1 MRSFIRNKKLPAML
15 LVVATVLNLSSF
27 GALAANAAP
36 PGDVN
41 VLKSEKISS
50 GVHFTSEEYNNYY
63 KPNNRVVVNRLDI
76 NPADS
81 NTRIITAKAYDTISA
96 VETIGG
102 QANREILKGNQVI
115 AGVDGDF
122 YDIDPASGNPLGLIM
137 KDGELIVSQ
146 APNEND
152 RTSFYMDNA
161 NNPGIN
167 QLHAEGKISVT
178 GAVYDVNLLNRNQAV
193 NDALVIHT
201 SKITKTRKMTH
212 NYVADKGKSVFALIR
227 VNNNFDGVHPGQSY
241 TGTVVN
247 VTSTEGFDIP
257 DDSVVLEGVGTSK
270 QIVQALQTN
279 AEVSFKYDLYA
290 GEEATNKDTL
300 NNDIV
305 TSITSNAWL
314 VRDGVAVT
322 TGDPGANARTALG
335 MKADKS
341 LVVVT
346 VDKPSSS
353 YTGSIGTGLPDLGKY
368 LLEAGAVNALN
379 LDGGGSTEMIVRQ
392 AGSDRPVTISHP
404 GDVNGSRLVSSSLL
418 FVSTATKGT
427 TVGNVVVDKN
437 VTLYTGS
444 KYDFSY
450 RLADEFG
457 NPISKGNGPA
467 AWASTIG
474 SVDPNGHF
482 IANAGNG
489 VGEVSATVDN
499 VKGSAKVSVVDAV
512 ATLALTSTN
521 VVMNNNAKK
530 QFGFIATDATG
541 GQVYID
547 PSVATWSLSSSIV
560 TVNESG
566 LVTSNDSNGTATL
579 TVTVAGKTL
588 TTQVTVGI
596 KEQVI
601 DNFETY
607 PIEGYHLS
615 GIGFNSVSQ
624 YAGSAGTSPY
634 LSISTAV
641 KHSGSKSF
649 KFDYDLSKWTNKNS
663 NGTLNWIPHWYKGAK
678 WPDSLA
684 DQMLATYKTDV
695 YPKKFGIWVYGDGKA
710 PWLRAIFKDSS
721 GGADKTLD
729 LTTETDDINWV
740 GWKYLEVPFPDSWKL
755 PITLNYLYMVETT
768 KSKPAYTGTV
778 YFDDMKFIYTDEVTD
793 TSGPEFTE
801 TSPSSNGLFTNTLD
815 FSTTITDSLS
825 GVDENKITVKVND
838 VDYKDYTYDKVTG
851 RLSFKLENL
860 MNGDY
865 KVFVD
870 AYDKASTPNESVPYI
885 DKTYHVD
892 LTPDEEAPTMTDVTP
907 TKDVKVKIPTPRVT
921 FKLLDSKSQVDPES
935 ISVRM
940 NNIELP
946 VYYDA
951 NTGWGYAEP
960 TSDLAN
966 GEYSLRINARDKDG
980 NAMPTY
986 KDQLS
991 LASIP
996 QPQDRDNFKI
1006 SLIPDT
1012 QGNAFTDKLF
1022 AKVAAD
1028 DTSLVLHM
1036 GDIVDDGSQ
1045 LQYDQASGFVNKYF
1059 GDPGSKPFFVLAGN
1073 HEAFQNTLD
1082 IYYKKFGSP
1091 TMHFDYGDTL
1101 IIMLNSAYIQSLTL
1115 SDSTQFHWLEEV
1127 LKKNTKK
1134 NIIVLDH
1141 VITRD
1146 AFGTK
1151 HEMDPK
1157 DAAQYESILS
1167 DYKLEHPDTDI
1178 YSIFGHLHSLQNWE
1192 VGGVKYIITG
1202 NGADKTYLPHS
1213 DGDLLGTGKMTVSG
1227 GKMKYTF
1234 DPLLTKVYIHNDA
1247 IISGKMNAVIGSKVQ
1262 MDLFGDFREYP
1273 ANYLTQINN
1282 RKLVGID
1289 WKSSNEDVASVDE
1302 NGAVT
1307 SKSSGSTVI
1316 TGISGGKAS
1325 SVTIETVKPTDV
1337 KPVKL
1342 DLYVPKSPQVG
1353 DKFIPTIKATNAYGV
1368 VYALDAKDVTFSF
1381 KYGKAH
1387 MQDDGIIIAD
1397 ADGDEEITVTFSG
1410 LKAESSITINKIKV
1424 DEVRLEQNEGTM
1436 TVGENR
1442 QLKATVYPAEASDT
1456 SVVWSVYSPSSSTV
1470 ATVTAEGMV
1479 TAVIPGT
1486 VTLRAMSQM
1495 DNTKFADYKLTVKMQ
1510 EADPD
1515 VSEVKFKTTSHEL
1528 AIGETLKLNATVLP
1542 ENVKNKEVTWSV
1554 REEGSTGTATVVDG
1568 LVTALKPGT
1577 AFIRATSN
1585 KDTTKF
1591 AEMVLVVKKT
1601 DQPQQPVV
1609 PGDNGGTT
1617 PPSTPIPASPTP
1629 TPTPTPTGD
1638 TTQVDNGKITI
1649 DFKVDTTTSTAKSEI
1664 KQDVLDAALKEAK
1677 KDASG
1682 VDTIRIEANKAQ
1694 GAQNLEVKLPANA
1707 LTQSI
1712 LDYRIDIATEYGVVT
1727 LPSNFL
1733 KDESAKAAASIS
1745 LTIGKADISLL
1756 TVDKQKEIG
1765 SRPIISLE
1773 IKQDGQLRS
1782 WSNPDTSVQVAIPY
1796 KPTSEELRNP
1806 NGIVIWYINEAG
1818 QATAVPNG
1826 KYDPKTGAVQFAI
1839 SHFSKYAVAFVNKT
1853 FTDIGLHA
1861 WAKPSIEA
1869 LAARDIINGIG
1880 AGQFGPSKNITRAD
1894 FVTMLVR
1901 TLELKATATGN
1912 FNDVSNGQYYY
1923 EALGIAKELGIIE
1936 GTGDNAFQPNH
1947 TISRQDMFVISARAL
1962 NKLGKMKHEGNEST
1976 LSRFSDREQIAG
1988 YAASSMADLIGAGFI
2003 AGSGKEINP
2012 QEKATRAEVAVF
2024 MERMLQI

>member
-1 MRSFIRNKKLPAML
+1 MKRIIRNKKWPAML
-15 LVVATVLNLSSF
+15 LALATVLNLSSI
-27 GALAANAAP
+27 GALTVHAAP
-36 PGDVN
+36 PGDAN
-41 VLKSEKISS
+41 ILKSEKISS
-50 GVHFTSEEYNNYY
+50 GVHFTSEEYSNYY

-76 NPADS
+76 NPADA

-96 VETIGG
+96 VETIGD

-122 YDIDPASGNPLGLIM
+122 YDISGTSGNPLGLMM

-146 APNEND
+146 MPGDND
-152 RTSFYMDNA
+152 RISFYMDSA
-161 NNPGIN
+161 NKPAIKDV
-167 QLHAEGKISVT
+167 HAEGKFTVT
-178 GAVYDVNLLNRNQAV
+178 GNVYDVNLLNRNQTV

-212 NYVADKGKSVFALIR
+212 NYVEDKGKSVFALIR
-227 VNNNFDGVHPGQSY
+227 VDNNFDGVHPGHDY

-270 QIVQALQTN
+270 AMVQALQANTK
-279 AEVSFKYDLYA
+279 VSFKYDLYA
-290 GEEATNKDTL
+290 GKDNENKYIL
-300 NNDIV
+300 RNDIV

-314 VRDGVAVT
+314 VRDGVAVGG
-322 TGDPGANARTALG
+322 GDPLANARTALG
-335 MKADKS
+335 MKEDGS
-341 LVVVT
+341 LIVVT

-457 NPISKGNGPA
+457 NPISSGNGPA
-467 AWASTIG
+467 TWASTIG
-474 SVDPNGHF
+474 SVDPNGHY
-482 IANAGNG
+482 IANTGIGA
-489 VGEVSATVDN
+489 GEVSATVDN

-530 QFGFIATDATG
+530 QFGFVATDASG
-541 GQVYID
+541 AQVYID
-547 PSVATWSLSSSIV
+547 PSVATWSLSGSIG

-566 LVTSNDSNGTATL
+566 LVTSNESNGTATL
-579 TVTVAGKTL
+579 TAKVAGKTL

-607 PIEGYHLS
+607 PIEGYHL
-615 GIGFNSVSQ
+615 GGYAYGNVDQ

-634 LSISTAV
+634 LSLSTTV
-641 KHSGSKSF
+641 KHSGDKSF
-649 KFDYDLSKWTNKNS
+649 KMSYDTSKWTNRS
-663 NGTLNWIPHWYKGAK
+663 LNGTMNLFPHWSSVA
-678 WPDSLA
+678 
-684 DQMLATYKTDV
+684 QMDATYKTDV
-695 YPKKFGIWVYGDGKA
+695 YPKRFGMWVYGDGKA
-710 PWLRAIFKDSS
+710 PWLRAIFRDGNSS
-721 GGADKTLD
+721 NKTLD

-740 GWKYLEVPFPDSWKL
+740 GWKYLEVPFPEGWKL

-768 KSKPAYTGTV
+768 KSKPAYSGTV

-801 TSPSSNGLFTNTLD
+801 TSPSSDGLFSNTLD

-825 GVDENKITVKVND
+825 GVDENKITVKIND
-838 VDYKDYTYDKVTG
+838 VDYKDYTYDKATG

-860 MNGDY
+860 TQGDY
-865 KVFVD
+865 RVFVD
-870 AYDKASTPNESVPYI
+870 AYDKALTPNESVPYI

-921 FKLLDSKSQVDPES
+921 FKLLDSKSQVDPAS

-946 VYYDA
+946 AYYDA
-951 NTGWGYAEP
+951 DTGWGYAEP

-966 GEYSLRINARDKDG
+966 GEYALRINARDKAG

-996 QPQDRDNFKI
+996 QPQDGDNFKI

-1028 DTSLVLHM
+1028 DTSLVMHM

-1091 TMHFDYGDTL
+1091 TMHFDYGNTL
-1101 IIMLNSAYIQSLTL
+1101 VIMLNSAYIQSLTL

-1157 DAAQYESILS
+1157 DAAKYESILS
-1167 DYKLEHPDTDI
+1167 DYKLEHPDADI
-1178 YSIFGHLHSLQNWE
+1178 YSIFGHLHSLQTWD

-1227 GKMKYTF
+1227 GKMAYTF
-1234 DPLLTKVYIHNDA
+1234 DPLLTKVYITNEA
-1247 IISGKMNAVIGSKVQ
+1247 IISGKMNTVIGSQVQ

-1302 NGAVT
+1302 NGIVT
-1307 SKSSGSTVI
+1307 SKSSGTAII
-1316 TGISGGKAS
+1316 TATSGGKS
-1325 SVTIETVKPTDV
+1325 NSISVETVKPADV

-1342 DLYVPKSPQVG
+1342 ELSVPAETEVG
-1353 DKFIPTIKATNAYGV
+1353 DTFIPTIKATNAYGV

-1381 KYGKAH
+1381 KNGKAH
-1387 MQDDGIIIAD
+1387 LQDDGVIIAD
-1397 ADGDEEITVTFSG
+1397 AEGDEEITVTFSG
-1410 LKAESSITINKIKV
+1410 LNATAIAKIIAKPITPPAPGNEDHGNGGSIPAAPPVGGKDETDQVDLSKDSVVSSDLFAEFSKVKGETKTFVGSDYKWTIRSEDITNPTASDHFDLGVSLVNLAPVGKIATPVQVSKSKVVLGFSLNQQGALPGKMTLETTAGKEQAGKKLFFYAVNAADVSPVLISEVTV
-1424 DEVRLEQNEGTM
+1424 DEN
-1436 TVGENR
+1436 GE
-1442 QLKATVYPAEASDT
+1442 
-1456 SVVWSVYSPSSSTV
+1456 V
-1470 ATVTAEGMV
+1470 A
-1479 TAVIPGT
+1479 IP
-1486 VTLRAMSQM
+1486 
-1495 DNTKFADYKLTVKMQ
+1495 F
-1510 EADPD
+1510 
-1515 VSEVKFKTTSHEL
+1515 
-1528 AIGETLKLNATVLP
+1528 
-1542 ENVKNKEVTWSV
+1542 
-1554 REEGSTGTATVVDG
+1554 
-1568 LVTALKPGT
+1568 
-1577 AFIRATSN
+1577 
-1585 KDTTKF
+1585 
-1591 AEMVLVVKKT
+1591 
-1601 DQPQQPVV
+1601 
-1609 PGDNGGTT
+1609 
-1617 PPSTPIPASPTP
+1617 
-1629 TPTPTPTGD
+1629 
-1638 TTQVDNGKITI
+1638 
-1649 DFKVDTTTSTAKSEI
+1649 TTSTAAEYMLTSQKI
-1664 KQDVLDAALKEAK
+1664 LDF
-1677 KDASG
+1677 KDADEHWAKSDIYYLTGKDIISG
-1682 VDTIRIEANKAQ
+1682 VSDNQFSPDNDITRGEF
-1694 GAQNLEVKLPANA
+1694 VKLIAGAAGVDVSAYTNSPFADVKSTDWYAPYVAWAEKNKVVNGIDAESFAPNA
-1707 LTQSI
+1707 KISREQMAVILIRLTNLVGYKLESN
-1712 LDYRIDIATEYGVVT
+1712 VT
-1727 LPSNFL
+1727 PNQFG
-1733 KDESAKAAASIS
+1733 DEASIS
-1745 LTIGKADISLL
+1745 S
-1756 TVDKQKEIG
+1756 
-1765 SRPIISLE
+1765 
-1773 IKQDGQLRS
+1773 
-1782 WSNPDTSVQVAIPY
+1782 
-1796 KPTSEELRNP
+1796 
-1806 NGIVIWYINEAG
+1806 
-1818 QATAVPNG
+1818 
-1826 KYDPKTGAVQFAI
+1826 
-1839 SHFSKYAVAFVNKT
+1839 YAV
-1853 FTDIGLHA
+1853 
-1861 WAKPSIEA
+1861 EA
-1869 LAARDIINGIG
+1869 VKFAQQAGIINGLPNNEF
-1880 AGQFGPSKNITRAD
+1880 AP
-1894 FVTMLVR
+1894 
-1901 TLELKATATGN
+1901 
-1912 FNDVSNGQYYY
+1912 
-1923 EALGIAKELGIIE
+1923 AK
-1936 GTGDNAFQPNH
+1936 
-1947 TISRQDMFVISARAL
+1947 S
-1962 NKLGKMKHEGNEST
+1962 
-1976 LSRFSDREQIAG
+1976 
-1988 YAASSMADLIGAGFI
+1988 
-2003 AGSGKEINP
+2003 
-2012 QEKATRAEVAVF
+2012 ATRAEAAKMLATLLKA
-2024 MERMLQI
+2024 MEKKN

>member
-1 MRSFIRNKKLPAML
+1 MRRFIRNKRLSSMMLALAM
-15 LVVATVLNLSSF
+15 VLNVSSI
-27 GALAANAAP
+27 GALTANADADP
-36 PGDVN
+36 TLGEAN
-41 VLKSEKISS
+41 VLKSENISS
-50 GVHFTSEEYNNYY
+50 GVSFTSEEYNNYY
-63 KPNNRVVVNRLDI
+63 KPNNRVVVNRLNI

-96 VETIGG
+96 VETVGD

-115 AGVDGDF
+115 AGIDGDF
-122 YDIDPASGNPLGLIM
+122 YDIDPASGNPLGLMM
-137 KDGELIVSQ
+137 KDGELIISQ
-146 APNEND
+146 APDENATNY

-161 NNPGIN
+161 NKPGIN
-167 QLHAEGKISVT
+167 QVHAEGKISAA
-178 GAVYDVNLLNRNQAV
+178 GAVYDVNLLNRNQKIT
-193 NDALVIHT
+193 NGLVIHT

-212 NYVADKGKSVFALIR
+212 NYAADRDKSAFALIR
-227 VNNNFDGVHPGQSY
+227 VGNKFDGVHPGQTY

-270 QIVQALQTN
+270 SIVEALQTN

-290 GEEATNKDTL
+290 GKDANNIDIM

-305 TSITSNAWL
+305 TSITFNTWL
-314 VRDGVAVT
+314 VRDGIALS
-322 TGDPGANARTALG
+322 TGDTAPNAHTALG
-335 MKADKS
+335 MKADGS
-341 LVVVT
+341 LIAVT

-353 YTGSIGTGLPDLGKY
+353 YTGSIGTSLDDLAKY
-368 LLEAGAVNALN
+368 LQDAGAINALN
-379 LDGGGSTEMIVRQ
+379 LDGGGSTEMIARP
-392 AGSDRPVTISHP
+392 AGSDRPVTVSHP
-404 GDVNGSRLVSSSLL
+404 SDVNGSRLVSSSLL
-418 FVSTATKGT
+418 FVSTATKGA

-437 VTLYTGS
+437 ITLYNGS

-450 RLADEFG
+450 RLADEYG
-457 NPISKGNGPA
+457 NPISSGNGPA
-467 AWASTIG
+467 TWASTVG
-474 SVDPNGHF
+474 SINQSGHF
-482 IANAGNG
+482 IADSGAGA
-489 VGEVSATVDN
+489 GEVSATIDGVT
-499 VKGSAKVSVVDAV
+499 GSAKVTVVDTV
-512 ATLALTSTN
+512 ATLALASTN

-530 QFGFIATDATG
+530 QFGLVATDATG

-547 PSVATWSLSSSIV
+547 PSVATWSLSGSIG

-615 GIGFNSVSQ
+615 GIGFGSVSQ
-624 YAGSAGTSPY
+624 YAGSAGTSTY

-641 KHSGSKSF
+641 KHSGSNSF

-684 DQMLATYKTDV
+684 DQMLSTYKTDV

-710 PWLRAIFKDSS
+710 PWLRAIFRDSS

-740 GWKYLEVPFPDSWKL
+740 GWKYLEVPVPDGWKL
-755 PITLNYLYMVETT
+755 PITLNYVYMVETT
-768 KSKPAYTGTV
+768 KSKPAYSGTV
-778 YFDDMKFIYTDEVTD
+778 YFDDMKYIYTDDVTD
-793 TSGPEFTE
+793 TSGPEFTD
-801 TSPSSNGLFTNTLD
+801 TSPSSDGLFSDTLD

-825 GVDENKITVKVND
+825 GVDVNKITVKIND

-860 MNGDY
+860 TQGDY
-865 KVFVD
+865 SVFID
-870 AYDKASTPNESVPYI
+870 AYDKALTPNESVPYI

-907 TKDVKVKIPTPRVT
+907 TKDVKVKIPTPRIT
-921 FKLLDSKSQVDPES
+921 FKLLDSKSQVDPAS

-940 NNIELP
+940 NNIEMP

-951 NTGWGYAEP
+951 DTGWGYAEP

-966 GEYSLRINARDKDG
+966 GEYSLRINARDKAG

-991 LASIP
+991 LASIS
-996 QPQDRDNFKI
+996 QPQDGDNFKI

-1028 DTSLVLHM
+1028 DSSLVLHM

-1045 LQYDQASGFVNKYF
+1045 KQYDDASNFVNKYF

-1157 DAAQYESILS
+1157 DAARYESILS

-1247 IISGKMNAVIGSKVQ
+1247 IISGKMNTVIGSQVQ

-1302 NGAVT
+1302 NGVVT
-1307 SKSSGSTVI
+1307 SKSSGTAIITST
-1316 TGISGGKAS
+1316 SGGKS
-1325 SVTIETVKPTDV
+1325 NSISVETVKPADV

-1342 DLYVPKSPQVG
+1342 DLSVPAEPEVG
-1353 DKFIPTIKATNAYGV
+1353 GTFIPTIKATNAYGA
-1368 VYALDAKDVTFSF
+1368 VYALDAKDVTYSF
-1381 KYGKAH
+1381 KNGKAH
-1387 MQDDGIIIAD
+1387 MQDDGVIIAD
-1397 ADGDEEITVTFSG
+1397 AEGDEEITVTFSG
-1410 LKAESSITINKIKV
+1410 LKATAITKIVAKPTTPSGPIVIAPPTKPDV
-1424 DEVRLEQNEGTM
+1424 DLTKDSVVKSDVFAELAKDKNATM
-1436 TVGENR
+1436 TFVGNGYKWKVNGSDITNPNADVDLGVNITNQAPAGKISTPVQVNKKKVVLGFSLNQNGALPGKMTLEIPTSKEQAGKKLFFYAVNSAD
-1442 QLKATVYPAEASDT
+1442 QAPVLVSELTVYENGNVAVPFA
-1456 SVVWSVYSPSSSTV
+1456 SSTS
-1470 ATVTAEGMV
+1470 AEYM
-1479 TAVIPGT
+1479 
-1486 VTLRAMSQM
+1486 L
-1495 DNTKFADYKLTVKMQ
+1495 
-1510 EADPD
+1510 
-1515 VSEVKFKTTSHEL
+1515 
-1528 AIGETLKLNATVLP
+1528 
-1542 ENVKNKEVTWSV
+1542 
-1554 REEGSTGTATVVDG
+1554 
-1568 LVTALKPGT
+1568 
-1577 AFIRATSN
+1577 
-1585 KDTTKF
+1585 
-1591 AEMVLVVKKT
+1591 
-1601 DQPQQPVV
+1601 
-1609 PGDNGGTT
+1609 
-1617 PPSTPIPASPTP
+1617 
-1629 TPTPTPTGD
+1629 
-1638 TTQVDNGKITI
+1638 TTQKIL
-1649 DFKVDTTTSTAKSEI
+1649 DFKDA
-1664 KQDVLDAALKEAK
+1664 DVHWA
-1677 KDASG
+1677 
-1682 VDTIRIEANKAQ
+1682 
-1694 GAQNLEVKLPANA
+1694 
-1707 LTQSI
+1707 
-1712 LDYRIDIATEYGVVT
+1712 
-1727 LPSNFL
+1727 
-1733 KDESAKAAASIS
+1733 
-1745 LTIGKADISLL
+1745 KADIYYLVGKDIIGGVNDSQFLPNNAITRGEFVKLIARAAGADVSAFTNSSFADVKQGDWYSPYVEWAKKNNIVLGVKPNAFAPNEKISREQMAVILVRLSDLL
-1756 TVDKQKEIG
+1756 GYTLEDSAPPVHFKDEANISAYAREAVKKAQQAE
-1765 SRPIISLE
+1765 IISGMPGNQFSPA
-1773 IKQDGQLRS
+1773 KSATRG
-1782 WSNPDTSVQVAIPY
+1782 
-1796 KPTSEELRNP
+1796 
-1806 NGIVIWYINEAG
+1806 EAAKML
-1818 QATAVPNG
+1818 AT
-1826 KYDPKTGAVQFAI
+1826 
-1839 SHFSKYAVAFVNKT
+1839 
-1853 FTDIGLHA
+1853 L
-1861 WAKPSIEA
+1861 
-1869 LAARDIINGIG
+1869 
-1880 AGQFGPSKNITRAD
+1880 
-1894 FVTMLVR
+1894 
-1901 TLELKATATGN
+1901 LKA
-1912 FNDVSNGQYYY
+1912 
-1923 EALGIAKELGIIE
+1923 
-1936 GTGDNAFQPNH
+1936 
-1947 TISRQDMFVISARAL
+1947 M
-1962 NKLGKMKHEGNEST
+1962 
-1976 LSRFSDREQIAG
+1976 
-1988 YAASSMADLIGAGFI
+1988 
-2003 AGSGKEINP
+2003 
-2012 QEKATRAEVAVF
+2012 EKKN
-2024 MERMLQI
+2024 Q

>member
-1 MRSFIRNKKLPAML
+1 MKRIIRNKKLPAML
-15 LVVATVLNLSSF
+15 LALATVLNVSSM
-27 GALAANAAP
+27 GALTANAAP
-36 PGDVN
+36 PGDAN
-41 VLKSEKISS
+41 ILKSEKISS

-96 VETIGG
+96 VETIGD

-122 YDIDPASGNPLGLIM
+122 YDISGTSGNPLGLMM

-146 APNEND
+146 MPGDND
-152 RTSFYMDNA
+152 RISFYMDSA
-161 NNPGIN
+161 NKPAIKDV
-167 QLHAEGKISVT
+167 HAEGKFTVT
-178 GAVYDVNLLNRNQAV
+178 GNVYDVNLLNRNQTV

-212 NYVADKGKSVFALIR
+212 NYVEDKGKSVFALIR
-227 VNNNFDGVHPGQSY
+227 VDNNFDGVHPGHDY

-270 QIVQALQTN
+270 AMVQALQANTK
-279 AEVSFKYDLYA
+279 VSFKYDLYA
-290 GEEATNKDTL
+290 GKDNENKYIL
-300 NNDIV
+300 RNDIV

-314 VRDGVAVT
+314 VRDGVAVGG
-322 TGDPGANARTALG
+322 GDPLANARTALG
-335 MKADKS
+335 MKEDGS
-341 LVVVT
+341 LIVVT

-457 NPISKGNGPA
+457 NPISSGNRPA
-467 AWASTIG
+467 TWASTIG
-474 SVDPNGHF
+474 SVDPNGHY
-482 IANAGNG
+482 IANTGIGA
-489 VGEVSATVDN
+489 GEVSATVDN

-521 VVMNNNAKK
+521 VVMNNNTKK
-530 QFGFIATDATG
+530 QFGFVATDATG

-547 PSVATWSLSSSIV
+547 PSVATWSLSGSIG

-566 LVTSNDSNGTATL
+566 LVASNDSNGTATL
-579 TVTVAGKTL
+579 TATVAGKTL

-601 DNFETY
+601 DNFEKY
-607 PIEGYHLS
+607 PIENYHL
-615 GIGFNSVSQ
+615 GGYAYGNVDQ

-634 LSISTAV
+634 LSLSTTV
-641 KHSGSKSF
+641 KHSGDKSF
-649 KFDYDLSKWTNKNS
+649 KMSYDTSKWTNRS
-663 NGTLNWIPHWYKGAK
+663 LNGTMNWLPHWSSVA
-678 WPDSLA
+678 
-684 DQMLATYKTDV
+684 QMDATYKTDV
-695 YPKKFGIWVYGDGKA
+695 YPKRFGMWVYGDGKA
-710 PWLRAIFKDSS
+710 PWLRAIFRDGNSS
-721 GGADKTLD
+721 NKTLD

-740 GWKYLEVPFPDSWKL
+740 GWKYIEVPIPEGWAL
-755 PITLNYLYMVETT
+755 PIRLNYVYMVETI
-768 KSKPAYTGTV
+768 KSKPAYSGSV

-793 TSGPEFTE
+793 TSGPEFIE
-801 TSPSSNGLFTNTLD
+801 TSPSSDGLFSKTLD

-825 GVDENKITVKVND
+825 GVDENKITVKIND

-860 MNGDY
+860 TQGDY
-865 KVFVD
+865 RVFVD
-870 AYDKASTPNESVPYI
+870 AYDKALTPNESIPYI

-892 LTPDEEAPTMTDVTP
+892 LTPDEEAPILTDVTP

-921 FKLLDSKSQVDPES
+921 FKLLDSKSQVDPAS

-951 NTGWGYAEP
+951 DTGWGYAEP
-960 TSDLAN
+960 TSNLAN
-966 GEYSLRINARDKDG
+966 GEYALRINARDKAG

-996 QPQDRDNFKI
+996 QPQDGDNFKI

-1022 AKVAAD
+1022 AKVAGD
-1028 DTSLVLHM
+1028 DSSLVMHM

-1045 LQYDQASGFVNKYF
+1045 LQYDQASGFVDKYF
-1059 GDPGSKPFFVLAGN
+1059 ADPGSKPFFVLAGN

-1082 IYYKKFGSP
+1082 LYYKKFGSP

-1146 AFGTK
+1146 TFGTK

-1157 DAAQYESILS
+1157 DAVKYESILS

-1227 GKMKYTF
+1227 GKMAYTF

-1247 IISGKMNAVIGSKVQ
+1247 IISGKMNTVIGSQVQ

-1289 WKSSNEDVASVDE
+1289 WKSSNEDVASVDA
-1302 NGAVT
+1302 NGVVT
-1307 SKSSGSTVI
+1307 SKSSGTAII
-1316 TGISGGKAS
+1316 TATSGGKS
-1325 SVTIETVKPTDV
+1325 NSISVETVKPTDV
-1337 KPVKL
+1337 TPVKL
-1342 DLYVPKSPQVG
+1342 DLSVPAETEVG
-1353 DKFIPTIKATNAYGV
+1353 DTFIPTIKATNAYGV
-1368 VYALDAKDVTFSF
+1368 AYALDAKDKNVTFSF
-1381 KYGKAH
+1381 KNGKAH
-1387 MQDDGIIIAD
+1387 MQDAGVVIAD
-1397 ADGDEEITVTFSG
+1397 AEGDEEITVTFKG
-1410 LKAESSITINKIKV
+1410 
-1424 DEVRLEQNEGTM
+1424 
-1436 TVGENR
+1436 
-1442 QLKATVYPAEASDT
+1442 
-1456 SVVWSVYSPSSSTV
+1456 
-1470 ATVTAEGMV
+1470 
-1479 TAVIPGT
+1479 
-1486 VTLRAMSQM
+1486 
-1495 DNTKFADYKLTVKMQ
+1495 
-1510 EADPD
+1510 
-1515 VSEVKFKTTSHEL
+1515 
-1528 AIGETLKLNATVLP
+1528 LNATAIAKIVP
-1542 ENVKNKEVTWSV
+1542 
-1554 REEGSTGTATVVDG
+1554 
-1568 LVTALKPGT
+1568 KP
-1577 AFIRATSN
+1577 
-1585 KDTTKF
+1585 
-1591 AEMVLVVKKT
+1591 
-1601 DQPQQPVV
+1601 
-1609 PGDNGGTT
+1609 TT
-1617 PPSTPIPASPTP
+1617 PPAPGKPVKIEMSVNPSIKLDEQLIPTITGTDAYGTVSDLDMKDVVFSFKNGLIVQENGVLIAKALGEEEITATFEGLTAEAKVRIIPKVDIPEHGIPVKLEMFVNPNIELGDQISPTINATDVYGAVYGLDNKDVAFSFKNGLIVQENGVLIAKALGEEEITATLDGLTAVAKLTIVQKEYEDHGNGGSIPAAPPVGGKDETVDLSKDSVVKSDVFAELAKDKNATM
-1629 TPTPTPTGD
+1629 TFEGNGYKWKVNGSDITNPTGSD
-1638 TTQVDNGKITI
+1638 HFDLGVSIVNLAPVGKIATPVQVSKS
-1649 DFKVDTTTSTAKSEI
+1649 KVVLGLSLNQKGALPGKMTLETTAGKEQAGKKLFFYAVNAVDVSPVLISEVTVDENGEVAIPFTTSTAAEYMLTTQKI
-1664 KQDVLDAALKEAK
+1664 LDF
-1677 KDASG
+1677 KDADEHWAKSDIYYLTGKDIIGGVSDNQFSPNNEITRGEFVKLIAGAAG
-1682 VDTIRIEANKAQ
+1682 VDVSAYTNSTFADVKSTDWYAPYVAWAEKNKVVNGVDAESFAPNAKISREQMAVILIRLTNFVGYQ
-1694 GAQNLEVKLPANA
+1694 LESN
-1707 LTQSI
+1707 
-1712 LDYRIDIATEYGVVT
+1712 VT
-1727 LPSNFL
+1727 PNQFG
-1733 KDESAKAAASIS
+1733 DEASIS
-1745 LTIGKADISLL
+1745 S
-1756 TVDKQKEIG
+1756 
-1765 SRPIISLE
+1765 
-1773 IKQDGQLRS
+1773 
-1782 WSNPDTSVQVAIPY
+1782 
-1796 KPTSEELRNP
+1796 
-1806 NGIVIWYINEAG
+1806 
-1818 QATAVPNG
+1818 
-1826 KYDPKTGAVQFAI
+1826 
-1839 SHFSKYAVAFVNKT
+1839 YAV
-1853 FTDIGLHA
+1853 
-1861 WAKPSIEA
+1861 EA
-1869 LAARDIINGIG
+1869 VKLAQQAGIINGLPNNLF
-1880 AGQFGPSKNITRAD
+1880 AP
-1894 FVTMLVR
+1894 
-1901 TLELKATATGN
+1901 
-1912 FNDVSNGQYYY
+1912 
-1923 EALGIAKELGIIE
+1923 AK
-1936 GTGDNAFQPNH
+1936 
-1947 TISRQDMFVISARAL
+1947 S
-1962 NKLGKMKHEGNEST
+1962 
-1976 LSRFSDREQIAG
+1976 
-1988 YAASSMADLIGAGFI
+1988 
-2003 AGSGKEINP
+2003 
-2012 QEKATRAEVAVF
+2012 ATRAEAAKMLATLLKA
-2024 MERMLQI
+2024 MEKKN

>member
-1 MRSFIRNKKLPAML
+1 MRWFIRNKKLPAML
-15 LVVATVLNLSSF
+15 LTLATVVNLSSI
-27 GALAANAAP
+27 GALTADAAP

-76 NPADS
+76 NPQDS

-122 YDIDPASGNPLGLIM
+122 YDIDPASGNPLGLMM
-137 KDGELIVSQ
+137 KDGELIISQ
-146 APNEND
+146 APGDND

-161 NNPGIN
+161 NKPGIN
-167 QLHAEGKISVT
+167 EIHAEGKITVT

-193 NDALVIHT
+193 NNALVIHT

-212 NYVADKGKSVFALIR
+212 NYDVDKGKSVFALIR
-227 VNNNFDGVHPGQSY
+227 VGNNFDGVHPGQTY

-257 DDSVVLEGVGTSK
+257 EDSVVLEGVGTSK
-270 QIVQALQTN
+270 PIVQALQTN

-290 GEEATNKDTL
+290 GNDAMNNDIL

-314 VRDGVAVT
+314 VRNGVAVE
-322 TGDPGANARTALG
+322 TGDPTANARTALG
-335 MKADKS
+335 MKEDGS

-353 YTGSIGTGLPDLGKY
+353 YTGSVGTGLPDLGKY

-427 TVGNVVVDKN
+427 KVGNVVVDKN

-444 KYDFSY
+444 KFDFSY

-457 NPISKGNGPA
+457 NPISSGNDPA
-467 AWASTIG
+467 TWASTIG
-474 SVDPNGHF
+474 SVDPNGHY
-482 IANAGNG
+482 IANTGIGA
-489 VGEVSATVDN
+489 GEVSATVDN

-521 VVMNNNAKK
+521 VVMNNNATK
-530 QFGFIATDATG
+530 QFGFVATDATG

-547 PSVATWSLSSSIV
+547 PSVAAWSLSGSIG

-566 LVTSNDSNGTATL
+566 LVTSNDSNGTAML

-607 PIEGYHLS
+607 PIEGYHL
-615 GIGFNSVSQ
+615 GGYAYGNVDQ
-624 YAGSAGTSPY
+624 YAGSAGTSPF
-634 LSISTAV
+634 LSLSTTV
-641 KHSGSKSF
+641 KHSGDKSF
-649 KFDYDLSKWTNKNS
+649 KMSYDTSKWTNRS
-663 NGTLNWIPHWYKGAK
+663 LNGTMNLFPHWSSVA
-678 WPDSLA
+678 
-684 DQMLATYKTDV
+684 QMDATYKTDV
-695 YPKKFGIWVYGDGKA
+695 YPKRFGMWVYGDGKA
-710 PWLRAIFKDSS
+710 PWLRAIFRDGTSS
-721 GGADKTLD
+721 NKTLD

-740 GWKYLEVPFPDSWKL
+740 GWKYIEVPIPESWKL
-755 PITLNYLYMVETT
+755 PIRLNYVYMVETT
-768 KSKPAYTGTV
+768 KSKPAYSGTV

-801 TSPSSNGLFTNTLD
+801 TSPSSNGLFSDTLD

-825 GVDENKITVKVND
+825 GVDENKITVKIND

-860 MNGDY
+860 TQGDY

-870 AYDKASTPNESVPYI
+870 AYDKALTPNESVPYI

-892 LTPDEEAPTMTDVTP
+892 LTPDEEAPTITDVTP

-966 GEYSLRINARDKDG
+966 GEYALIINARDKAG

-991 LASIP
+991 LASIQ
-996 QPQDRDNFKI
+996 QPQDGDNFKI

-1028 DTSLVLHM
+1028 DTSLVMHM

-1073 HEAFQNTLD
+1073 HESFQNTLD

-1134 NIIVLDH
+1134 NIIVLNH

-1146 AFGTK
+1146 SFGTK

-1157 DAAQYESILS
+1157 DAAKYESILS
-1167 DYKLEHPDTDI
+1167 DYKIEHPDMDI

-1227 GKMKYTF
+1227 GKMAYTF

-1247 IISGKMNAVIGSKVQ
+1247 IISGKMNTVIGSQVQ

-1289 WKSSNEDVASVDE
+1289 WKSSNEGVASVDE
-1302 NGAVT
+1302 NGVVT
-1307 SKSSGSTVI
+1307 SKSSGTAII
-1316 TGISGGKAS
+1316 TATSGGKS
-1325 SVTIETVKPTDV
+1325 NSISVETVKPADV
-1337 KPVKL
+1337 TPVKL
-1342 DLYVPKSPQVG
+1342 DLSVPAEPEVG
-1353 DKFIPTIKATNAYGV
+1353 DTFIPTIKATNAYGV
-1368 VYALDAKDVTFSF
+1368 VYALDAKDVEFSF
-1381 KYGKAH
+1381 KNGKAH
-1387 MQDDGIIIAD
+1387 MQGDGVIIAD
-1397 ADGDEEITVTFSG
+1397 AEGDEEITVTFSG
-1410 LKAESSITINKIKV
+1410 LKATAIAKIIAKPTTPPAPGDAGNGNQGNSGPIVIAPPTKPDV
-1424 DEVRLEQNEGTM
+1424 DLTKDSVVKSDVFTELMKDKNATM
-1436 TVGENR
+1436 TFVGNGY
-1442 QLKATVYPAEASDT
+1442 KWKVNGSDIT
-1456 SVVWSVYSPSSSTV
+1456 NP
-1470 ATVTAEGMV
+1470 
-1479 TAVIPGT
+1479 
-1486 VTLRAMSQM
+1486 
-1495 DNTKFADYKLTVKMQ
+1495 
-1510 EADPD
+1510 
-1515 VSEVKFKTTSHEL
+1515 
-1528 AIGETLKLNATVLP
+1528 NANVDLGV
-1542 ENVKNKEVTWSV
+1542 NVKNQ
-1554 REEGSTGTATVVDG
+1554 A
-1568 LVTALKPGT
+1568 
-1577 AFIRATSN
+1577 
-1585 KDTTKF
+1585 
-1591 AEMVLVVKKT
+1591 
-1601 DQPQQPVV
+1601 PVGKV
-1609 PGDNGGTT
+1609 
-1617 PPSTPIPASPTP
+1617 STPVQVNIKKVVMGLSLNQNGALPGKMTLEIPTSKEQAGQKLFFYAVNSADQAPVLISELTVDENGNVAIPFASSTSVEYML
-1629 TPTPTPTGD
+1629 
-1638 TTQVDNGKITI
+1638 TTQKIL
-1649 DFKVDTTTSTAKSEI
+1649 DFKDADVHWAKADI
-1664 KQDVLDAALKEAK
+1664 YYLTG
-1677 KDASG
+1677 KDIISG
-1682 VDTIRIEANKAQ
+1682 VSDNQFSPNNEITRAEF
-1694 GAQNLEVKLPANA
+1694 VKLIAGAAGVDVSAYTNSTFADVKSTDWYAPYIAWAEKNKVVNGIDAESFAPNANISREQMA
-1707 LTQSI
+1707 VILIRLTNLVGYKLESS
-1712 LDYRIDIATEYGVVT
+1712 VT
-1727 LPSNFL
+1727 PNQFG
-1733 KDESAKAAASIS
+1733 DEASIS
-1745 LTIGKADISLL
+1745 S
-1756 TVDKQKEIG
+1756 
-1765 SRPIISLE
+1765 
-1773 IKQDGQLRS
+1773 
-1782 WSNPDTSVQVAIPY
+1782 
-1796 KPTSEELRNP
+1796 
-1806 NGIVIWYINEAG
+1806 
-1818 QATAVPNG
+1818 
-1826 KYDPKTGAVQFAI
+1826 
-1839 SHFSKYAVAFVNKT
+1839 YAV
-1853 FTDIGLHA
+1853 
-1861 WAKPSIEA
+1861 EA
-1869 LAARDIINGIG
+1869 VKFAQQAGIINGLPNN
-1880 AGQFGPSKNITRAD
+1880 QFAP
-1894 FVTMLVR
+1894 
-1901 TLELKATATGN
+1901 
-1912 FNDVSNGQYYY
+1912 
-1923 EALGIAKELGIIE
+1923 AK
-1936 GTGDNAFQPNH
+1936 
-1947 TISRQDMFVISARAL
+1947 S
-1962 NKLGKMKHEGNEST
+1962 
-1976 LSRFSDREQIAG
+1976 
-1988 YAASSMADLIGAGFI
+1988 
-2003 AGSGKEINP
+2003 
-2012 QEKATRAEVAVF
+2012 ATRAEAAKMLATLLKA
-2024 MERMLQI
+2024 MEKNN